1 MYIDPPLHALVQNNH
16 PMKPIFEKIAGTDI
30 NAEQTSY
37 LDGFFNGLAQQ
48 GVRFTDMEPDPTV
61 SHSASQDTD
70 SFCKEEKLKHKTD
83 LNKTYQLVDKVSSTA
98 TDPDPEET
106 FLLKWHGLFHLAPKQ
121 DGFMCRLRIPGGYVR
136 DYQLRE
142 LAHISR
148 DRTTGY
154 IQLTTRANF
163 QLRVIPLKHASEVLQ
178 RIQSVGLHSKGAG
191 ADNVRNITAS
201 PCAGLDPLELI
212 DVKPICQQLAQL
224 IINTDEFYNLPRK
237 FNIALD
243 GGGAVGLVEDTND
256 IGAKAVRIEDS
267 IAGVPPGVYF
277 LIALGGVT
285 GHKTFANDAGI
296 LISKDELVEVILN
309 MVRVFIENGNRS
321 SRKKAR
327 LKYLLEDWGF
337 ERFLTEVDTKQSKPL
352 TRLTREDMEQIKSWN
367 PPRES
372 TSTHPQLGIHPQKQK
387 DLNYVGVGIPTGI
400 LTPDQLESL
409 ATLCGKYGNGE
420 ARLTVWQNLIIPNV
434 ASDQLDPLKKE
445 ILDLGLYVDASP
457 IRSGVIACTGNAY
470 CKFAGANTKAHAKLL
485 MDHLERSCGLDQP
498 INIHITGCPHSCAQH
513 YIGDIGLLATQVKS
527 GDKVEEG
534 YHIFV
539 GGGFGEHRE
548 IGRQIAKAVSM
559 ESLPGM
565 LEALFNEYLAS
576 RWPNESFHEFTLRH
590 PVEALQSF
598 LGDPKIHP

>member
-1 MYIDPPLHALVQNNH
+1 
-16 PMKPIFEKIAGTDI
+16 MKPIIHQIAGTNI

-48 GVRFTDMEPDPTV
+48 GIRFTDLEPDPTGTPPD
-61 SHSASQDTD
+61 STD
-70 SFCKEEKLKHKTD
+70 LDALCKEEQLKHKAD
-83 LNKTYQLVDKVSSTA
+83 LNKTYQLVDKVSKTESK
-98 TDPDPEET
+98 PDAEET

-121 DGFMCRLRIPGGYVR
+121 DGFMCRLRIPGGDVR

-148 DRTTGY
+148 EKTSGY

-163 QLRVIPLKHASEVLQ
+163 QLRVIPLQHASEVLR
-178 RIQSVGLHSKGAG
+178 RIQSVGLHSKGSG
-191 ADNVRNITAS
+191 ADNLRNITAS
-201 PCAGLDPLELI
+201 PCAGLDPEELI
-212 DVKPICQQLAQL
+212 DVKPICQQLAQR

-243 GGGAVGLVEDTND
+243 GGGAVGIVEDTND
-256 IGAKAVRIEDS
+256 IGAKAVRIKDS
-267 IAGVPPGVYF
+267 IAGVLPGVNF

-296 LISKDELVEVILN
+296 LVSKEELVEVILN

-337 ERFLTEVDTKQSKPL
+337 ERFLAEVDTKQSKPL
-352 TRLTREDMEQIKSWN
+352 TRLTNEDIEQINSWN

-372 TSTHPQLGIHPQKQK
+372 ASTHPQLGIHPQKQK
-387 DLNYVGVGIPTGI
+387 DLNYVGVGIPTGV
-400 LTPDQLESL
+400 LTPDQLEGL

-434 ASDQLDPLKKE
+434 ASDQLESLKKE
-445 ILDLGLYVDASP
+445 ILALGLYVDPSP

-470 CKFAGANTKAHAKLL
+470 CKFAGANTKAHARIL
-485 MDHLERSCGLDQP
+485 MDHLEETCGLDQP

-527 GDKVEEG
+527 GDSVEEG
-534 YHIFV
+534 YHVFV

-548 IGRQIAKAVSM
+548 IGRQIAKAVTL
-559 ESLPGM
+559 ESLPGI
-565 LEALFNEYLAS
+565 LESLFKEYLAS
-576 RWPNESFHEFTLRH
+576 RWPKESFQEFTLRH
-590 PVEALQSF
+590 SVEALQAF
-598 LGDPKIHP
+598 LGDPQMHS